1 MDHGCSL
8 CMSCL
13 RISVIPRIS
22 RQRKIFYV
30 ANRGQTAPSPQLIGL
45 LNLINASKAFSAFSA
60 TAVKARC
67 PPERKD
73 STKVVA
79 VRYSVYNRPGCF
91 VLVWWSRS
99 MAGRLAD
106 ALIAGMARN
115 KVWYVRRRGVKSALV
130 GRMNKAYVLIRN
142 IVNIREHTRRIRKTV
157 VIHGNKE

>member
-1 MDHGCSL
+1 
-8 CMSCL
+8 MSCL